1 MVASL
6 GMNDRHGQTAGSAIT
21 GRGALLLGTAA
32 GLALIPLLTGLGHG
46 FYRDDFTWLEHACR
60 PGATILDSLRPWKNQ
75 ELRSLGQLLFYI
87 QYRLFGFHPLGFNIV
102 SLLLHLTTVGMVVCL
117 ARLAGQARGL
127 ALAAGVLFLAGLGHY
142 GKPEA
147 WACAQ
152 VIILGPLL
160 AAAGLAVFLAQLRR
174 PADAR
179 RFPYWS
185 YPLLAA
191 AVFTHEIT
199 FLAPLGLALVAF
211 QVRHPHRRLMAGIG
225 LLAPA
230 AYFLATLPMHQ
241 RHPVAATS
249 ISVLLH
255 NIFYF
260 PAAYLFPLQ
269 GMDAWMRIL
278 GRASSAPVWPGAAEA
293 LPILLGAGV
302 LLALALYT
310 WKASPLMR
318 GLIAFG
324 FLLLA
329 PAFAMPTPSRW
340 IEVRYLYPATIFWSP
355 AICAG
360 LYGLGSALR
369 PKARSLL
376 VVLLVLWYLG
386 ILTGSLY
393 IQRRAREDAADPT
406 LSVRWQRLE
415 ELMGKP
421 IPH

>member
-6 GMNDRHGQTAGSAIT
+6 GMNDRNGQPIGPTMK

-60 PGATILDSLRPWKNQ
+60 PGATVLDSLRPWKNQ
-75 ELRSLGQLLFYI
+75 ELRSLGQLLFYL

-102 SLLLHLTTVGMVVCL
+102 SLLLHLITTGMVVCL
-117 ARLAGQARGL
+117 ARLAGQARGM

-142 GKPEA
+142 GKPAA

-185 YPLLAA
+185 YPFLAA

-211 QVRHPHRRLMAGIG
+211 LLRHPHRRIMAGIG

-230 AYFLATLPMHQ
+230 AYFLGTLQMHEH
-241 RHPVAATS
+241 HPVAGTS

-278 GRASSAPVWPGAAEA
+278 GRASSAPMWPRAWAA

-302 LLALALYT
+302 LLVLALYT
-310 WKASPLMR
+310 RKAPPLMR
-318 GLIAFG
+318 GLVGFG

-329 PAFAMPTPSRW
+329 PAFAMPMSPHW
-340 IEVRYLYPATIFWSP
+340 IEARYLYPTTIFWSP

-360 LYGLGSALR
+360 LHSAGSALR
-369 PKARSLL
+369 PKVRSLF
-376 VVLLVLWYLG
+376 VVLLLLWYLG
-386 ILTGSLY
+386 ILTGSFY

-406 LSVRWQRLE
+406 MNVRWQRLE
-415 ELMGKP
+415 EILQHP